1 MVVSLSEIDMTWGR
15 WKIKSQYFTFTH
27 VNSDDRTANWTC
39 LLDVE
44 YRNLEFKE
52 AVWAYSVVVEW
63 KKCALFLSPF
73 GLLFI
78 FLVNTPN
85 INSLSISLWNS
96 LVLAKETKIR
106 DFFFFSLSIKSIKSK
121 DISNYKK
128 CVSLIYI
135 SQTLFHLKPISHVWW
150 MKTTPIFHLLM
161 YKLTCYFF
169 ACN

>member
-1 MVVSLSEIDMTWGR
+1 MND
-15 WKIKSQYFTFTH
+15 SQYFTFTH
-27 VNSDDRTANWTC
+27 VYSDYKTANWRC
-39 LLDVE
+39 LLYVE

-63 KKCALFLSPF
+63 KKCAFFLSSF

-85 INSLSISLWNS
+85 INSLSVSLWNS

-106 DFFFFSLSIKSIKSK
+106 DFFFSLGIKSIKSK
-121 DISNYKK
+121 DISNYKT
-128 CVSLIYI
+128 CASLIYI

-150 MKTTPIFHLLM
+150 MKTTLIFHLLM
-161 YKLTCYFF
+161 YKLTCLFF